1 MVKKGFILLFLNCIL
16 LLNMNKIQAQINNNS
31 VESIFKF
38 ENESYDFGK
47 IPYGKV
53 STYKIRITNISNKVA
68 VLDSVKPGCGCT
80 KPNYS
85 SGLKLQPNESTFV
98 ELGFNGYAEGYFSKN
113 ATIYLN
119 GTLIKSVSFR
129 GEAIK

>member
-1 MVKKGFILLFLNCIL
+1 MEKKVFILLFLSCIL
-16 LLNMNKIQAQINNNS
+16 FINIHKIQAQTNSNS

-47 IPYGKV
+47 IQYGKV
-53 STYKIRITNISNKVA
+53 ATYKIKITNISNKVA

-80 KPNYS
+80 KPNYT

-98 ELGFNGYAEGYFSKN
+98 ELGFNGFAEGYFSKN
-113 ATIYLN
+113 ATIFLN

-129 GEAIK
+129 GEAVK